1 MRAVRVGEPG
11 TVRVTDVPEPRLKD
25 PRDAVVKVTA
35 AAICG
40 ADLFPISD
48 RERLMRM
55 VLDRKLEPERV
66 VSHRMAMDDAAQAYQ
81 LFDKRVATKAVL
93 YA

>member
-40 ADLFPISD
+40 ADLFPIHG
-48 RERLMRM
+48 LT
-55 VLDRKLEPERV
+55 PG
-66 VSHRMAMDDAAQAYQ
+66 
-81 LFDKRVATKAVL
+81 FDKRVATKAVL
-93 YA
+93 YP